1 MEASGA
7 PRKRIPPG
15 DPQSDSAASSH
26 GVILEPRVRPPWE
39 DAGPTGKGI
48 VEATKSKINQAIRR
62 LFEYDS
68 YRTFLRDYLEEE
80 RKRRPGF
87 SQRSFAAKLGWK
99 STGAMSLVLS
109 GSRNMGEGPLQALPA
124 ALGLVGRPAAFLV
137 ALVRHNQADDLDSR
151 EKTLHE
157 LKRLRK
163 GGRFAKTSSAQFPYW
178 EEWYQVVIRELAV
191 HLRWDGDFAKLGA
204 SVVPPISADKAR
216 RSVERLCSIGLLEK
230 LPDGTYRQADP
241 VVSAEGAPGAL
252 LREFKREMVLRGLQ
266 AMDDLPPARRHFS
279 TSTIS
284 MSRAS
289 FRRLCQ
295 RIDELRAEFLEG
307 AAEEEPEIVFQANFQ
322 VFPVS
327 QPLAPPPS
335 EEQ

>member
-1 MEASGA
+1 M
-7 PRKRIPPG
+7 RFRTPG
-15 DPQSDSAASSH
+15 IRNPDARRRGSVLFSIHQPDRF
-26 GVILEPRVRPPWE
+26 PRV
-39 DAGPTGKGI
+39 AGRTGKGT
-48 VEATKSKINQAIRR
+48 VEANKAKTNEAIRR

-68 YRTFLRDYLEEE
+68 YRSFLRDYLEEE

-99 STGAMSLVLS
+99 STGAMSLILS
-109 GSRNMGEGPLQALPA
+109 GSRNMGEGPLQALPS

-137 ALVRHNQADDLDSR
+137 ALIRHNQADDLPSR
-151 EKTLHE
+151 ERTLQD

-163 GGRFAKTSSAQFPYW
+163 GGRFARTSAAQFPYW
-178 EEWYQVVIRELAV
+178 EDWFHVVVRELAV
-191 HLRWDGDFAKLGA
+191 HLDWNGDFAKLGA
-204 SVVPPISADKAR
+204 AVVPPISAEKAR
-216 RSVERLCSIGLLEK
+216 RSVDRLCSIGLLRK
-230 LPDGTYRQADP
+230 LPDGTYEQSDP

-266 AMDDLPPARRHFS
+266 ALDDLPPARRHFS

-284 MSRAS
+284 ISRAS

-295 RIDELRAEFLEG
+295 RIDELRAEFLE
-307 AAEEEPEIVFQANFQ
+307 AAGDEEPEIVLQANFQ

-327 QPLAPPPS
+327 QELKGTPPNGN
-335 EEQ
+335 